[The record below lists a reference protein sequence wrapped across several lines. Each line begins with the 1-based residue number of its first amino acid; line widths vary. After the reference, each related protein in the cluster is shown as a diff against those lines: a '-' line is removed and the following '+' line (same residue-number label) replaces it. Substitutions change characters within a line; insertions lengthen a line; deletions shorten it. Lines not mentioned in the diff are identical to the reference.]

1 MSHGTRKRE
10 GVGVKKKKKKK
21 KTDRQTQT
29 HISFC
34 QQLELRCPVPASR
47 SRPPCGVAPRCSCEP
62 AGRPSSGL
70 ALSGCAQTAL
80 TGWRW
85 WTALCWQPTA
95 DRGGDKEKNETFW
108 FPDTY
113 SARQSLGGTLWM
125 YRLSDNLCVCVHAS
139 HFIHERA

>member
-1 MSHGTRKRE
+1 MSHGKKNRA
-10 GVGVKKKKKKK
+10 GVGVKKKKKK

-80 TGWRW
+80 TG
-85 WTALCWQPTA
+85 
-95 DRGGDKEKNETFW
+95 
-108 FPDTY
+108 
-113 SARQSLGGTLWM
+113 
-125 YRLSDNLCVCVHAS
+125 
-139 HFIHERA
+139 